1 MPPSFLPARSAG
13 LGSAASAAES
23 WACCWW
29 LHAAR
34 AKPRARASSAF
45 LIVMSI
51 FLVVKKWSAT
61 RGSAPAN
68 IMTIPLPLSSVVM
81 GFFVKNPL
89 KHSRHIDGDC
99 GCLAAA
105 DAQGSHPALAAAG
118 VQGIHEGDHQAIA
131 AGADRVAQ
139 GAFTAVD
146 VHPVV
151 EAAQVLHR

>member
-1 MPPSFLPARSAG
+1 M
-13 LGSAASAAES
+13 
-23 WACCWW
+23 
-29 LHAAR
+29 
-34 AKPRARASSAF
+34 ARASSAL

-81 GFFVKNPL
+81 SFFVKNPL
-89 KHSRHIDGDC
+89 KHSRHLAGDC

-118 VQGIHEGDHQAIA
+118 GQGIRSEGPRVGNGGGGPCRSR
-131 AGADRVAQ
+131 GA
-139 GAFTAVD
+139 
-146 VHPVV
+146 PSY
-151 EAAQVLHR
+151 